1 MLKIH
6 KFALGFLVLFLL
18 VSCTQVSTPTP
29 TQISDINPDLNP
41 VTDHL
46 VISEILAGVE
56 GNNNLDFIE
65 LYNPTQEMVNLQ
77 GYSLWYQLKKDQE
90 DVLIHS
96 WETSA
101 FIPPNGHYL
110 LLRENQELEFE
121 VDAYFGY
128 SLVPQRGSLALRSKS
143 AGLIDQVAWGD
154 TDAAFVETTSASAFP
169 NGSSLERLPG
179 GQAGNGQDF
188 DNNAEDFIIS
198 KSPKPQTSASI
209 ATPETEKELEL
220 KVAVP
225 SDAKPGSTLVYDL
238 AITNTSQQI
247 INSALLH
254 FPFPKDLIYE
264 SSSIEPVLDTNLLQ
278 FELGDLSPNATVNLR
293 VNFETP
299 WKYTTIS
306 IPGIFVDAPGINAPP
321 VFSGPIRTRVQGGA
335 VPIGIAR
342 NLLDGEMVTVEGTAT
357 MYTGGFYAG
366 SSGTKF
372 YIEDTTGGVQVYVP
386 GGAGKVEVPLGA
398 YVQVQ
403 GIPQPYRGAIEIVPS
418 AENVTVIHQSVDPF
432 AWESREVS
440 IKELLVQPL
449 DFSGKL
455 VTLSGEISRVEEF
468 SYSYEMDLVEDEK
481 LISVYIDKL
490 TEMNVEIIEPGQYYQ
505 VTGIVEMVDDDIQI
519 YPRVQS
525 DLLEIQA
532 PTVTITA
539 QMPVNYDPDQ
549 IFTLDLIVN
558 NHLPENIESL
568 KVSLKIPDGLTVDQV
583 SENGVLMKD
592 QITWAYDSLP
602 GGGTEKIFSI
612 SGTISRAIDYLFL
625 EDYTLSYNDQNTMVI
640 GNPIYSFP
648 GDSIP
653 IWAIQGRTY
662 RSPYLL
668 QQVKT
673 SGVITAV
680 FPAMEGFWLQ
690 GEEDR
695 DPLTSQGLFVYSQV
709 VDPSITPGD
718 LISIQGTI
726 HESHNETQFFLENW
740 QLIATN
746 QSLPAAIP
754 LNPPVDP
761 IESSNYYETLE
772 GMLVQAAGPAK
783 AVSPTNKY
791 GETALVLPLYEETHL
806 LQGEPNGMAIRVD
819 DGSFVTHADQSTMS
833 YAAAT
838 GDTLA
843 DIYGPLAY
851 NYGYYKIEPIS
862 PPRVDKNPIII
873 DALPQTASNEFR
885 IMTWNVENLFDFL
898 EPHPSDPSLPT
909 VAEYRVWLEKIANT
923 ILLADFPAVI
933 GFQEVEHVDVLEDI
947 AEQSILQALDYQAV
961 LIEGTDSRGID
972 VGYLVRGDV
981 SIKNVQQYP
990 APNELT
996 PRPPLMLEVQIDLG
1010 TDSRTVYLL
1019 NNHFLSMSGGEQ
1031 ATEPRRIAQ
1040 AAWNGE
1046 LVNQILQ
1053 ENPDAFVIVM
1063 GDLNSYYDSPPIDT
1077 LRSVGLVHTFDRLPP
1092 EERYTYIYQG
1102 IAQVLDHILVN
1113 ELYENSISSV
1123 DILHVN
1129 ADYPLQMPGDTSVL
1143 HKSDH
1148 DPVVV
1153 TFK

>member
-1 MLKIH
+1 
-6 KFALGFLVLFLL
+6 
-18 VSCTQVSTPTP
+18 
-29 TQISDINPDLNP
+29 
-41 VTDHL
+41 
-46 VISEILAGVE
+46 
-56 GNNNLDFIE
+56 
-65 LYNPTQEMVNLQ
+65 
-77 GYSLWYQLKKDQE
+77 
-90 DVLIHS
+90 
-96 WETSA
+96 
-101 FIPPNGHYL
+101 
-110 LLRENQELEFE
+110 
-121 VDAYFGY
+121 
-128 SLVPQRGSLALRSKS
+128 
-143 AGLIDQVAWGD
+143 
-154 TDAAFVETTSASAFP
+154 
-169 NGSSLERLPG
+169 
-179 GQAGNGQDF
+179 
-188 DNNAEDFIIS
+188 
-198 KSPKPQTSASI
+198 
-209 ATPETEKELEL
+209 
-220 KVAVP
+220 
-225 SDAKPGSTLVYDL
+225 
-238 AITNTSQQI
+238 
-247 INSALLH
+247 
-254 FPFPKDLIYE
+254 
-264 SSSIEPVLDTNLLQ
+264 
-278 FELGDLSPNATVNLR
+278 
-293 VNFETP
+293 
-299 WKYTTIS
+299 
-306 IPGIFVDAPGINAPP
+306 
-321 VFSGPIRTRVQGGA
+321 
-335 VPIGIAR
+335 
-342 NLLDGEMVTVEGTAT
+342 MVT
-357 MYTGGFYAG
+357 
-366 SSGTKF
+366 
-372 YIEDTTGGVQVYVP
+372 
-386 GGAGKVEVPLGA
+386 
-398 YVQVQ
+398 
-403 GIPQPYRGAIEIVPS
+403 
-418 AENVTVIHQSVDPF
+418 
-432 AWESREVS
+432 
-440 IKELLVQPL
+440 
-449 DFSGKL
+449 
-455 VTLSGEISRVEEF
+455 
-468 SYSYEMDLVEDEK
+468 
-481 LISVYIDKL
+481 
-490 TEMNVEIIEPGQYYQ
+490 
-505 VTGIVEMVDDDIQI
+505 
-519 YPRVQS
+519 
-525 DLLEIQA
+525 
-532 PTVTITA
+532 
-539 QMPVNYDPDQ
+539 
-549 IFTLDLIVN
+549 
-558 NHLPENIESL
+558 
-568 KVSLKIPDGLTVDQV
+568 
-583 SENGVLMKD
+583 
-592 QITWAYDSLP
+592 
-602 GGGTEKIFSI
+602 
-612 SGTISRAIDYLFL
+612 
-625 EDYTLSYNDQNTMVI
+625 

-680 FPAMEGFWLQ
+680 FPEMEGFWLQ

-695 DPLTSQGLFVYSQV
+695 DPLTSQGLFVYSQI
-709 VDPSITPGD
+709 VDPNITPGD
-718 LISIQGTI
+718 LISVQGTI
-726 HESHNETQFFLENW
+726 HESHNETQLFMEDW
-740 QLIATN
+740 QLIASN
-746 QSLPAAIP
+746 QTLPEAIS

-761 IESSNYYETLE
+761 IESAQYYETLE
-772 GMLVQAAGPAK
+772 GMLVQVSSPAK
-783 AVSPTNKY
+783 VVSPTNKY

-806 LQGEPNGMAIRVD
+806 LQDEPNGMAIRVD

-862 PPRVDKNPIII
+862 PPRIDKNPIII
-873 DALPQTASNEFR
+873 DALPQTANNEFR
-885 IMTWNVENLFDFL
+885 VMTWNVENLFDFL

-933 GFQEVEHVDVLEDI
+933 GFQEVEHVGVLEDI

-1053 ENPDAFVIVM
+1053 ENPDALVIVM

-1077 LRSVGLVHTFDRLPP
+1077 LRSVGLVHVFDRLPP

-1113 ELYENSISSV
+1113 ELYEDSISSV

-1129 ADYPLQMPGDTSVL
+1129 ADYPLQMPGDSSVL

>member
-1 MLKIH
+1 MLKLH
-6 KFALGFLVLFLL
+6 KVALGLIVIILL
-18 VSCTQVSTPTP
+18 ASCTQEKTSTP
-29 TQISDINPDLNP
+29 TQISDINQDQNT

-90 DVLIHS
+90 DVLIYS

-121 VDAYFGY
+121 IDAYFDY
-128 SLVPQRGSLALRSKS
+128 SLVPQRGSLALRSKY

-154 TDAAFVETTSASAFP
+154 TDAAYVETTSASAFP

-188 DNNAEDFIIS
+188 NNNAEDFIIS
-198 KSPKPQTSASI
+198 KSPKPQTSASLS
-209 ATPETEKELEL
+209 TPETEKELEL
-220 KVAVP
+220 KVNVSA
-225 SDAKPGSTLVYDL
+225 DAKPGSTLVYDL
-238 AITNTSQQI
+238 AVTNTSQKT
-247 INSALLH
+247 INSAFLH

-264 SSSIEPVLDTNLLQ
+264 SGSNEPVLETNLLQ
-278 FELGDLSPNATVNLR
+278 FELGDLSPNATVNLS

-299 WKYTTIS
+299 WKYTTITV
-306 IPGIFVDAPGINAPP
+306 PGVFVDASGINAP

-342 NLLDGEMVTVEGTAT
+342 NLLDGEAVIVEGTAT

-372 YIEDTTGGVQVYVP
+372 YIEDNTGGVQVYVP

-398 YVQVQ
+398 FVQVK

-418 AENVTVIHQSVDPF
+418 PEDVTVIRQPVDPF
-432 AWESREVS
+432 AWESREIS
-440 IKELLVQPL
+440 IKELLTQTS
-449 DFSGKL
+449 DFPGKL
-455 VTLSGEISRVEEF
+455 VTVSGEISRVEEF

-505 VTGIVEMVDDDIQI
+505 VTGIVEMVDDEIQI

-525 DLLEIQA
+525 DLLAIQA
-532 PTVTITA
+532 PTVTMNA

-558 NHLPENIESL
+558 NHLPETIDNL
-568 KVSLKIPDGLTVDQV
+568 NVSLIIPDGLTVDLV
-583 SENGVLMKD
+583 SDNGVLMND
-592 QITWAYDSLP
+592 QITWTYDSLP
-602 GGGTEKIFSI
+602 GGGTERIFTI
-612 SGTISRAIDYLFL
+612 SGTISRANDYLFL
-625 EDYTLSYNDQNTMVI
+625 EDYTLTYNDQNALVT
-640 GNPIYSFP
+640 GTPIYSFP
-648 GDSIP
+648 GDSVP
-653 IWAIQGRTY
+653 VWAIQGRTY

-680 FPAMEGFWLQ
+680 FPEMEGFWLQ
-690 GEEDR
+690 GEEDQ

-709 VDPSITPGD
+709 ADPNIAPGD
-718 LISIQGTI
+718 LISVQGTI
-726 HESHNETQFFLENW
+726 HEPHNETQLFLEDW

-746 QSLPAAIP
+746 QSLPVAIP

-772 GMLVQAAGPAK
+772 GMLVQVTGPAK

-791 GETALVLPLYEETHL
+791 GEIALVLPLYSDTHL

-819 DGSFVTHADQSTMS
+819 DGSFVTHTDQSTMS

-838 GDTLA
+838 GDTLS

-851 NYGYYKIEPIS
+851 NYGFFKIEPIS

-923 ILLADFPAVI
+923 ILLADYPAVI
-933 GFQEVEHVDVLEDI
+933 GFQEVEHIGILEDI
-947 AEQSILQALDYQAV
+947 AEHSILQALDYQAV

-981 SIKNVQQYP
+981 SIKNVQQFP

-996 PRPPLMLEVQIDLG
+996 PRPPLLLEVQIDLVRE
-1010 TDSRTVYLL
+1010 TRTIYLL

-1046 LVNQILQ
+1046 LVNQILT

-1077 LRSVGLVHTFDRLPP
+1077 LRSVGLVHAFDRLPP

-1113 ELYENSISSV
+1113 ASYEDSISRV

-1153 TFK
+1153 TFQ